1 MGQFSPDIHR
11 TLGPSLAGVIDQMQS
26 IVSWFINS
34 RVLSVRKSLQGKFV
48 VDPSAIDTKTADSR
62 FPFIYL
68 KKNFAAKNARMMVSV
83 CEFVGVKSAKRT
95 SADFSEII
103 D

>member
-1 MGQFSPDIHR
+1 MKPERVGKDWNAILVFHVKTNFHSEEAI
-11 TLGPSLAGVIDQMQS
+11 TAGEAEYQI
-26 IVSWFINS
+26 
-34 RVLSVRKSLQGKFV
+34 
-48 VDPSAIDTKTADSR
+48 
-62 FPFIYL
+62 